1 MLLWQRLQHLL
12 QTAGIDLT
20 DCNTDHALI
29 YINIDQQLLSL
40 VRQDSAPLQSY
51 PVSTARLGSGQQI
64 NSYKTPLG
72 IHKIARKI
80 GQGEPLGRVFKARVA
95 TDQLSYAEDYQGEQ
109 DIISSRILWLQGLQ
123 PGWNQGGEVDT
134 FDRYIYIH
142 GTPDEAHIGQP
153 VSQGCIRMKNHQVIE
168 LFDQVDENDLVII
181 E

>member
-1 MLLWQRLQHLL
+1 MLLWQRLSSLVQ
-12 QTAGIDLT
+12 AADIDLS
-20 DCNTDHALI
+20 DCHPDHPYI

-40 VRQDSAPLQSY
+40 VRPDSMSVQSY
-51 PVSTARLGSGQQI
+51 AVSTSRLGPGQQI

-80 GQGEPLGRVFKARVA
+80 GQGEPLGRVFKARIA

-109 DIISSRILWLQGLQ
+109 DVISSRILWLQGLQ
-123 PGWNQGGEVDT
+123 PGYNQGADVDT
-134 FDRYIYIH
+134 YDRYIYIH
-142 GTPDEAHIGQP
+142 GTPDEARIGQP

-168 LFDQVDENDLVII
+168 LFDLVHENDLVII

>member
-12 QTAGIDLT
+12 HAADIDQT
-20 DCNTDHALI
+20 DCNIDHALI
-29 YINIDQQLLSL
+29 YINIDQQLLIL
-40 VRQDSAPLQSY
+40 VRQDSVPQRSY
-51 PVSTARLGSGQQI
+51 PVSTSRRGSGQQI

-153 VSQGCIRMKNHQVIE
+153 VSQGCIRMRNHDVID